1 MNLGMRVK
9 NLRKDHG
16 WSQEEF
22 ANKISLSRGR
32 LAQLETDPKAEVKA
46 IALLSIAKAFGCS
59 IEQLMSNNVIS
70 KTDGVAKLQPITRKA
85 PVVNWAS
92 LKDLLNGEFNM
103 ESEVWVGCPEDL
115 NENAFALEVK
125 DEVMTANNGRSYPL
139 GTLIFV
145 DVDREPKS
153 GDRIVAIDTESLS
166 SVFREYVISGSVKYL
181 KPLND
186 RYPIAEF
193 NSSTKILGVVVGS
206 YLTE

>member
-1 MNLGMRVK
+1 MRVK

-59 IEQLMSNNVIS
+59 IEQLMSNNAINRA
-70 KTDGVAKLQPITRKA
+70 DGVIKLQPITRKA
-85 PVVNWAS
+85 PVVSWAS

-125 DEVMTANNGRSYPL
+125 DEVMTASNGKSYPL

-153 GDRIVAIDTESLS
+153 GDRIVAIDTDNLS
-166 SVFREYVISGSVKYL
+166 AVFREFVISGGVQYL

-193 NSSTKILGVVVGS
+193 LPSTRILGVIVGS
-206 YLTE
+206 YMAE

>member
-1 MNLGMRVK
+1 MRVK

-92 LKDLLNGEFNM
+92 LKNLLNGEFNM
-103 ESEVWVGCPEDL
+103 ESEVWIG
-115 NENAFALEVK
+115 
-125 DEVMTANNGRSYPL
+125 
-139 GTLIFV
+139 
-145 DVDREPKS
+145 
-153 GDRIVAIDTESLS
+153 
-166 SVFREYVISGSVKYL
+166 
-181 KPLND
+181 
-186 RYPIAEF
+186 
-193 NSSTKILGVVVGS
+193 
-206 YLTE
+206 

>member
-1 MNLGMRVK
+1 MRVK

-59 IEQLMSNNVIS
+59 IEQLMSNNAINR
-70 KTDGVAKLQPITRKA
+70 TDGVIKLQPITRKA
-85 PVVNWAS
+85 PVVKWGS
-92 LKDLLNGEFNM
+92 LKDLLNGVFKM
-103 ESEVWVGCPEDL
+103 ESDNWVGCPEDL
-115 NENAFALEVK
+115 NANAFALEVK
-125 DEVMTANNGRSYPL
+125 DEVMTASNGKSYPL

-153 GDRIVAIDTESLS
+153 GDRIVAIDTDNLS
-166 SVFREYVISGSVKYL
+166 AVFREFVISGGVQYL

-193 NSSTKILGVVVGS
+193 LTSTKILGVVVGS
-206 YLTE
+206 YMTE

>member
-1 MNLGMRVK
+1 MRVK

-59 IEQLMSNNVIS
+59 IEQLMSNNAINR
-70 KTDGVAKLQPITRKA
+70 TDGVIKLQPITRKA
-85 PVVNWAS
+85 PVVKWGS
-92 LKDLLNGEFNM
+92 LKDLLNGVFKM
-103 ESEVWVGCPEDL
+103 ESDKWVGCPEDL

-125 DEVMTANNGRSYPL
+125 DEVMTASNGKSYPL

-153 GDRIVAIDTESLS
+153 GDRIVAIDTDNLS
-166 SVFREYVISGSVKYL
+166 AVFREFVISGGVQYL

-193 NSSTKILGVVVGS
+193 LTSTKILGVVVGS
-206 YLTE
+206 YMTE

>member
-59 IEQLMSNNVIS
+59 IEQLMSNNAINR
-70 KTDGVAKLQPITRKA
+70 TDGVIKLQPITRKA
-85 PVVNWAS
+85 PVVNWDS
-92 LKDLLNGEFNM
+92 LKNLLNGEFNM
-103 ESEVWVGCPEDL
+103 ESKVWVGCPEDL

-125 DEVMTANNGRSYPL
+125 DEVMTASNGKSYPL

-153 GDRIVAIDTESLS
+153 GDRIVAIDTDNLS
-166 SVFREYVISGSVKYL
+166 AVFREFVISGGVQYL

-193 NSSTKILGVVVGS
+193 LPSTKILGVIVGS
-206 YLTE
+206 YMAE

>member
-1 MNLGMRVK
+1 MRVK

-59 IEQLMSNNVIS
+59 IEQLMSNNAINR
-70 KTDGVAKLQPITRKA
+70 TDGVIKLQPITRKA
-85 PVVNWAS
+85 PVVKWGS
-92 LKDLLNGEFNM
+92 LKDLLNGVFKM
-103 ESEVWVGCPEDL
+103 ESDNWVGCPEDL

-125 DEVMTANNGRSYPL
+125 DEVMTASNGKSYPL

-153 GDRIVAIDTESLS
+153 GDRIVAIDTDNLS
-166 SVFREYVISGSVKYL
+166 AVFREFVISGGVQYL

-193 NSSTKILGVVVGS
+193 LTSTKILGVVVGS
-206 YLTE
+206 YMTE

>member
-1 MNLGMRVK
+1 MRVK

-59 IEQLMSNNVIS
+59 IEQLMSNNAINRA
-70 KTDGVAKLQPITRKA
+70 DGVIKLQPITRKA
-85 PVVNWAS
+85 PVVSWAS

-125 DEVMTANNGRSYPL
+125 DEVMTASNGKSYPL

-153 GDRIVAIDTESLS
+153 GDRIVAIDTDNLS
-166 SVFREYVISGSVKYL
+166 AVFREFVISGGVQYL

-193 NSSTKILGVVVGS
+193 LPSAKILGVIVGS
-206 YLTE
+206 YMAE